1 MRLDFSN
8 IFKFLSLVSPFV
20 LVMMMVL
27 ISLFNQNVKGFVYL
41 AGIIL
46 ALPFNVMLQNLIQ
59 SRREA
64 SGSDV
69 VCDLFDFPYP
79 SQWIVAYDT
88 PSFNSLMIGFTFIY
102 LFLPMYE
109 KNNMNYPLI
118 IFILILLVIDT
129 VTRYSLKCT
138 KLQGSIL
145 GTLLGLM
152 LGTVWYNMFKLSG
165 NTNLLYYDDYTSN
178 KVACSKPNKQTFK
191 CSVYKNGELIKTI

>member
-1 MRLDFSN
+1 MRLDFSS
-8 IFKFLSLVSPFV
+8 IFKFLSLVSPFI

-59 SRREA
+59 SPRETQENNE
-64 SGSDV
+64 

-109 KNNMNYPLI
+109 KNNMN
-118 IFILILLVIDT
+118 
-129 VTRYSLKCT
+129 
-138 KLQGSIL
+138 
-145 GTLLGLM
+145 
-152 LGTVWYNMFKLSG
+152 
-165 NTNLLYYDDYTSN
+165 
-178 KVACSKPNKQTFK
+178 
-191 CSVYKNGELIKTI
+191 